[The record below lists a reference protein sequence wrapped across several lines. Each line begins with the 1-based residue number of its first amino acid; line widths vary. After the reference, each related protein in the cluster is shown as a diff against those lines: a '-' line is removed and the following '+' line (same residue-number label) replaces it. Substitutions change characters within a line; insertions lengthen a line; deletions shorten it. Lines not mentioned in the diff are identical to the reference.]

1 MAYGKQGDFDRAIE
15 DYTQAI
21 QLNPDYAKAY
31 CNRGEAWLHLKEWE
45 KARADLT
52 AARDMGL
59 DIIASFHNE
68 YASVP
73 DFEQKNGVK
82 LPADIAE
89 MLTPQQ

>member
-1 MAYGKQGDFDRAIE
+1 MIE
-15 DYTQAI
+15 
-21 QLNPDYAKAY
+21 LKPDYADAY
-31 CNRGEAWLHLKEWE
+31 CNRGETWLHLKEWG

-59 DIIASFHNE
+59 DIIASFHNDYE
-68 YASVP
+68 SVP
-73 DFEQKNGVK
+73 DFEQKNGLK